1 MRNRVH
7 VIKSEYK
14 VIPDKGIVVCILEC
28 TTGVANTDIWSY
40 IQTIW
45 WNKRLPNVNYRGDF
59 TVRAKAICSKDD
71 KFDEVIGKR
80 IAESRAKAKAYMV
93 AFKFWSICANKIKE
107 IADTCANFKR
117 ACDLANMGEKEHI
130 IQLCSV

>member
-7 VIKSEYK
+7 VINSTYK

-28 TTGVANTDIWSY
+28 TTGVANTPIWMLTES
-40 IQTIW
+40 QW
-45 WNKRLPNVNYRGDF
+45 WVKKLPNVDYRGNF

-71 KFDEVIGKR
+71 NFDEVIGKR

-107 IADTCANFKR
+107 IADTCTNFKK
-117 ACDLANMGEKEHI
+117 ACALANIGEKEHI